1 MVERSPDKTEVEGP
15 IPSTRTMDKENNK
28 SSNWAVAMEIFT
40 KISGWIVGPIIVS
53 LIVGRALDNHFGT
66 KPMILLSLTGLAF
79 IATCVGMIRVVKG
92 YKKSLQNIDKKD
104 QI

>member
-1 MVERSPDKTEVEGP
+1 
-15 IPSTRTMDKENNK
+15 
-28 SSNWAVAMEIFT
+28 
-40 KISGWIVGPIIVS
+40 
-53 LIVGRALDNHFGT
+53 
-66 KPMILLSLTGLAF
+66 MILLSLTGLAF